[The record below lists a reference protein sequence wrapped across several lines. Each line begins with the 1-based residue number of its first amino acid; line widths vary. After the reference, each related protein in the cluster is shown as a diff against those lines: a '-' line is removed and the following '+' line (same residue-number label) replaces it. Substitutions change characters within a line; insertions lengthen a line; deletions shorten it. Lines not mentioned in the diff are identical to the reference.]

1 MFGGHEEGRIRA
13 VYANAQI
20 PDLPTN
26 FVYDYF
32 LKDHLGNVRM
42 VLTEEEQRDIYPV
55 ASLEPS
61 KLATEKNYYDIFAFV
76 GIVEK
81 VRSPLF
87 SSAVVGVSPTTSQQ
101 AIAGIVF
108 FCFIFDLHQY
118 KILYFLEPAKT
129 A

>member
-1 MFGGHEEGRIRA
+1 
-13 VYANAQI
+13 
-20 PDLPTN
+20 
-26 FVYDYF
+26 
-32 LKDHLGNVRM
+32 M

-87 SSAVVGVSPTTSQQ
+87 AVVVYVGR
-101 AIAGIVF
+101 A
-108 FCFIFDLHQY
+108 
-118 KILYFLEPAKT
+118 
-129 A
+129 